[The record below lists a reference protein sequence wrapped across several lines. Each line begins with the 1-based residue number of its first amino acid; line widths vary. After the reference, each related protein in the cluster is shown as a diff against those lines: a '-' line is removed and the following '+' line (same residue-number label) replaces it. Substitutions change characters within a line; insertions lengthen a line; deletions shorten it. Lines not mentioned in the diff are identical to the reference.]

1 MTASWKT
8 PGRLGVAGSGGEY
21 GWKLEGWDVRGTKK
35 HFLGGFYYIYL
46 YVIMYQ
52 NIIICIYIY
61 IYIIYIYRVYS
72 KSFTK
77 EPQIGVLL
85 VFFEVFGSLF
95 YFPKGPSF
103 SWTPGH

>member
-46 YVIMYQ
+46 YTVISEC
-52 NIIICIYIY
+52 IFICYYVSEYNYLYIHIYIY
-61 IYIIYIYRVYS
+61 YIYIPCI
-72 KSFTK
+72 
-77 EPQIGVLL
+77 L
-85 VFFEVFGSLF
+85 
-95 YFPKGPSF
+95 
-103 SWTPGH
+103 